1 MCMSFAP
8 DELLSATE
16 LELETA
22 LRQKAELDR
31 KIAGLRQV
39 IHGLRHMQG
48 AEVPADIEP
57 QGLTASC
64 RAVLRLSLEPL
75 SAAAVKEQLDMSG
88 FDWSNYT
95 SPISAIHTVLKRL
108 VKRGQAVA
116 TEAGGRTRYRWRQV
130 RVVAASKEDIEDPAR
145 LEALLQNIK

>member
-8 DELLSATE
+8 DDLLSAAE

-39 IHGLRHMQG
+39 IHGLRQIQG
-48 AEVPADIEP
+48 AELPADIEP
-57 QGLTASC
+57 EGLTASC
-64 RAVLRLSLEPL
+64 RAVLRLAEEPL
-75 SAAAVKEQLDMSG
+75 SAQAVKEQLDMSG
-88 FDWSNYT
+88 FDWSHYT

-116 TEAGGRTRYRWRQV
+116 TDAGGRTRYRWRHV

-145 LEALLQNIK
+145 LETLLQNIK